1 MEKMIE
7 SLKRVGENREFL
19 RDYSMNTVEIERFFK
34 NRVKTV
40 EDYEKLLKN
49 QKCCMVISPDGKLRT
64 Y

>member
-1 MEKMIE
+1 
-7 SLKRVGENREFL
+7 
-19 RDYSMNTVEIERFFK
+19 MNTVEIERFFK